1 MYPNIIPIPFAIECN
16 IYIDIYVLVCPQSGR
31 SSCWTKTEVIRCFDC
46 GLFSFGMLSKSQVVS
61 WGIVNTVIEI
71 EVVILGQNLCIRTG
85 EHSSVVQ
92 PKLILNEFVDVMN
105 WICNSIKEMSAF
117 GLTEGR
123 NFNRIND
130 CFNIYSSLQN
140 SRFLIVLLHV
150 DVLIY
155 VYTIIEAY
163 KFLSSKFEDQQ

>member
-1 MYPNIIPIPFAIECN
+1 
-16 IYIDIYVLVCPQSGR
+16 
-31 SSCWTKTEVIRCFDC
+31 
-46 GLFSFGMLSKSQVVS
+46 
-61 WGIVNTVIEI
+61 
-71 EVVILGQNLCIRTG
+71 
-85 EHSSVVQ
+85 
-92 PKLILNEFVDVMN
+92 
-105 WICNSIKEMSAF
+105 MSAF